1 VGTGVAREGASVA
14 WVGFGV
20 ALVELTMIEWIVI
33 DWCSW
38 HGGTSCITLVG
49 ALLWWELVLLPGGSS
64 CRRQS
69 SPYSLHTAAAAAAG
83 CYGEGG
89 SA

>member
-1 VGTGVAREGASVA
+1 MCYCSGGNGVLGLVRTWYSLGGNLVLL
-14 WVGFGV
+14 WL
-20 ALVELTMIEWIVI
+20 ALVLLKWQ
-33 DWCSW
+33 
-38 HGGTSCITLVG
+38 LV
-49 ALLWWELVLLPGGSS
+49 LLWWELVLLPGGSR